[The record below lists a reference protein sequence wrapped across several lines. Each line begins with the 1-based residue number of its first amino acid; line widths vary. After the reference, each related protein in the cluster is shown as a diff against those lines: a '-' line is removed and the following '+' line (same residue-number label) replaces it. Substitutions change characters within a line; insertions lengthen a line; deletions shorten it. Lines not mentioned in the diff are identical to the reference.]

1 MKSFLNRKI
10 RLAFGFAI
18 LTLLLMGAV
27 SYRWMIISDDSDRW
41 VVHTHIVL
49 IEIKDLLLSMES
61 VEYSSRQFVLTGKES
76 DLESYQAN
84 LVKVAQDQEAIR
96 TLTVDNPVQQ
106 NRLGT
111 LASLA
116 GENIRNAETII
127 GLRRVQGHAAA
138 VGAILTGQYQVGID
152 EFQALAVTMQD
163 EEIRLRTLRLAKTER
178 YANQTKI
185 TLILG
190 TFLGLLISGWAAWS
204 ALRDSAKREAAEQAL
219 RNSEEKYRMLLD
231 GVQDYAIFMLDPQGR
246 VASWSASAERIEG
259 YTADEI
265 IGHHFSCFFLPEDV
279 KRGRPQE
286 VLRIAEATGRHEEF
300 GTRVRKDSSQFLAS
314 VTFIA
319 IRDDAGGLRGFSE
332 TVRDLSEHK
341 ETEARYRGLLEAA
354 PDGMVVVDQAGKI
367 ILLNVH
373 AEKQFRYHRDELVG
387 KPITDIVPNGFAE
400 RLIAD
405 GTRTAAEALAQQM
418 GTGIELIGRRKDGS
432 RFPIELMLSPL
443 ESADG
448 FLVTAAIRDITVR
461 KDAEVHLAQM
471 EGRYRGLME
480 AAPDGMVV
488 VNQAGEIILLNAR
501 AESQF
506 GYRRDEL
513 IGQRV
518 TNIIPT
524 GFAERLIADGT
535 RTAAEAFAQQI
546 GTGIELIGCRNDG
559 TRFPIEIML
568 SPLESADGILVTAAI
583 RDITVRKDAEKHL
596 VQMEA
601 RYRGL
606 LEAAPDAMVVVDQAG
621 EIVLL
626 NAQAENQFGYHRD
639 ELIGQRVT
647 NIIPVGFAERLIADG
662 TRTAAEALVQQI
674 GTGIELVGSRKDGS
688 EFPIEIMLSPL
699 ESPEGTLVTVAIRNI
714 TSRKDLEKRVEERT
728 KAIAQQSRNFNTTI
742 ASIVDHAFMFDPQ
755 GRFVY
760 ANQAFLDLLE
770 RTMDEVIGKTCFELP
785 YTPELA
791 ERVQNQIQ
799 QVVSTG
805 KKVAD
810 VTHYINPSGIDI
822 YSEYFFSPMLDAEG
836 AVEFVAGGAFDV
848 TKRKT
853 AEVHLA
859 QMEGRYRGLLEAA
872 PDGMVVVNQAGEIV
886 LLNAQAENQFGYRR
900 DELIGQRVTNIIPEG
915 FAERLIADG
924 TRTAEGALAQQIGM
938 GIELIGLR
946 KDGSEF
952 PIEIML
958 SPLESTEG
966 ILVTSAIRDIT
977 VRKDAEKHLAQM
989 EGRYRGLMEAAP
1001 DGMVVVNQAGEI
1013 VLLNARAESQF
1024 GYRRDE
1030 LIGQRVTNIIPVGF
1044 AERLIA
1050 DGTRTAAEAFEQ
1062 QIGTGIELIG
1072 HRKDGTN
1079 FPIEIMLSP
1088 LESPEGILVTA
1099 AIRDITV
1106 RRDAEVHLAQM
1117 EGRYRGL
1124 MEAAPDG
1131 MVVVNKHG
1139 EIVLLNARAEKQF
1152 GYRRDELLGQ
1162 KVTTIIPEGFAERLI
1177 ADSLRTTA
1185 EALAQQIGMGIELN
1199 GRRRDGTAFPI
1210 EIMLSPLESP
1220 EGILITAAIR
1230 DISERKQLARQ
1241 LHQSQKMEAVGQ
1253 LTGGIAHDFNNLL
1266 GVITGNLDL
1275 LERLVTGNAAAIKR
1289 VQTAQKAAGRGADIT
1304 RRLLVFSSNE
1314 ELRPSMVLLGDS
1326 IQNMIE
1332 LAGHGLGPNIKIT
1345 TRIDDA
1351 VPPIFIDPAGLES
1364 ALLNLV
1370 VNARDAMPK
1379 GGSILIASHAQELD
1393 SSHPAVL
1400 TGDLKPGNY
1409 VCIAVTDSGQGMS
1422 RQTMERIFEPFFTT
1436 KPRDK
1441 GTGLGLAMVYGFVK
1455 QSGGTV
1461 RVYSELDHGTTV
1473 SFYLPLTGNFLRPIS
1488 DAAPGPLNT
1497 NMDGTVLVV
1506 DDEEDLLEIA
1516 IAYLD
1521 EMGFTSYQATN
1532 GASALEMLEHH
1543 NEIDLLV
1550 TDIVMPGG
1558 MNGVELVEKARALRP
1573 NLKIIYSSGFP
1584 AEALAERS
1592 MSLVDG
1598 PLLHKP
1604 YQRSE
1609 FTAIIHRV
1617 MDSEYA
1623 VTAL

>member
-1 MKSFLNRKI
+1 M
-10 RLAFGFAI
+10 
-18 LTLLLMGAV
+18 LTLLLMGGV
-27 SYRWMIISDDSDRW
+27 SYRWMLISDESDQW
-41 VVHTHIVL
+41 VLHTHIVL
-49 IEIKDLLLSMES
+49 IELKDLLLSMES

-84 LVKVAQDQEAIR
+84 LVKLQQDEEDIR
-96 TLTVDNPVQQ
+96 SLTADNPVQQ
-106 NRLGT
+106 NRL
-111 LASLA
+111 ASLA
-116 GENIRNAETII
+116 ALGGENIRNAETII

-138 VGAILTGQYQVGID
+138 VGAILTGQYQSGMN
-152 EFQALAVTMQD
+152 EFQASAVTMQD
-163 EEIRLRTLRLAKTER
+163 DEIRLRTLRLAKTER
-178 YANQTKI
+178 YAIQTKA

-190 TFLGLLISGWAAWS
+190 TLLGLLISGWAAWS
-204 ALRDSAKREAAEQAL
+204 ALSDTAKREAAETAL
-219 RNSEEKYRMLLD
+219 RDSEEKYRMLLD
-231 GVQDYAIFMLDPQGR
+231 GVQDYAIFMLDPHGR
-246 VASWSASAERIEG
+246 VASWSVSAERIKG
-259 YTADEI
+259 YTEEEI
-265 IGHHFSCFFLPEDV
+265 IGRNFSCFFLPEDI
-279 KRGRPQE
+279 KRGRPEE

-300 GTRVRKDSSQFLAS
+300 GTRVRKDGSQFLAS
-314 VTFIA
+314 ITFIA
-319 IRDDAGGLRGFSE
+319 MRDDAGNLRGFSE
-332 TVRDLSEHK
+332 ICRDLSEHK
-341 ETEARYRGLLEAA
+341 ESEARYRGLLEAA
-354 PDGMVVVDQAGKI
+354 PDGMVVVDQAGRI

-387 KPITDIVPNGFAE
+387 KHVTDIIPTGFAE
-400 RLIAD
+400 RLLAD

-432 RFPIELMLSPL
+432 RFPIE
-443 ESADG
+443 
-448 FLVTAAIRDITVR
+448 
-461 KDAEVHLAQM
+461 
-471 EGRYRGLME
+471 
-480 AAPDGMVV
+480 
-488 VNQAGEIILLNAR
+488 
-501 AESQF
+501 
-506 GYRRDEL
+506 
-513 IGQRV
+513 
-518 TNIIPT
+518 
-524 GFAERLIADGT
+524 
-535 RTAAEAFAQQI
+535 
-546 GTGIELIGCRNDG
+546 
-559 TRFPIEIML
+559 IML
-568 SPLESADGILVTAAI
+568 SPLESAEGILVTAAI
-583 RDITVRKDAEKHL
+583 RDITVRKVAEKHL

-606 LEAAPDAMVVVDQAG
+606 LEAAPDAMVVVNQAG
-621 EIVLL
+621 EIVLV
-626 NAQAENQFGYHRD
+626 NAQAENQFGHRRD

-647 NIIPVGFAERLIADG
+647 NIIPEGFAERLIADG
-662 TRTAAEALVQQI
+662 TRTAAEALAQQI
-674 GTGIELVGSRKDGS
+674 GTGIELVGRRKDGS

-699 ESPEGTLVTVAIRNI
+699 DSPEGILVTVAIRDI
-714 TSRKDLEKRVEERT
+714 TTRRDLEKRVEDRT
-728 KAIAQQSRNFNTTI
+728 KAIDQQWRNFNTTI

-770 RTMDEVIGKTCFELP
+770 RTKEQVIGKTCFELP
-785 YTPELA
+785 YSRELA
-791 ERVQNQIQ
+791 QRVQDQIQ
-799 QVVSTG
+799 KVVST
-805 KKVAD
+805 KQKVVDA
-810 VTHYINPSGIDI
+810 THYINPSGIDI
-822 YSEYFFSPMLDAEG
+822 YSEYFFSPMMDAEG
-836 AVEFVAGGAFDV
+836 VVEFVAGGAFDV

-853 AEVHLA
+853 AEVHLG

-886 LLNAQAENQFGYRR
+886 LLNAQAENQFRYRRDELIGQRVTNIIPVGFAERLIADGTRTAAEALEQQIGTGIELIGHRKDGTNFPIEIMLSPLESPEGILVTAAIRNITVRKDAEKHLAQMEGRYRGLMEAAPDGMVVVNQAGDIVLLNARAESQFGYRR
-900 DELIGQRVTNIIPEG
+900 DELIGQRVTNIIPVG

-924 TRTAEGALAQQIGM
+924 TRTAAEALEQQIGT
-938 GIELIGLR
+938 GIELIGHR
-946 KDGSEF
+946 KDETNF

-958 SPLESTEG
+958 SPLESSEG
-966 ILVTSAIRDIT
+966 ILVTAAIRDIT

-1072 HRKDGTN
+1072 HRKDETN

-1088 LESPEGILVTA
+1088 LESAEGILVTA

-1106 RRDAEVHLAQM
+1106 RKDAEKHLAQM

-1131 MVVVNKHG
+1131 MVVVNKNG
-1139 EIVLLNARAEKQF
+1139 DIVLLNARAEKQF
-1152 GYRRDELLGQ
+1152 GYRRDELIGQ
-1162 KVTTIIPEGFAERLI
+1162 RVTNIIPVGFAERLI
-1177 ADSLRTTA
+1177 ADALRTTA
-1185 EALAQQIGMGIELN
+1185 EALAQQIGTGIELN
-1199 GRRRDGTAFPI
+1199 GRRRDGTEFPI
-1210 EIMLSPLESP
+1210 EIMLSPLEST
-1220 EGILITAAIR
+1220 EGILVTAAIR

-1275 LERLVTGNAAAIKR
+1275 LERLVADNAAAIKR

-1314 ELRPSMVLLGDS
+1314 ELKPSMVLLGNS

-1345 TRIDDA
+1345 TRIDDS

-1379 GGSILIASHAQELD
+1379 GGSILIASHSQELD
-1393 SSHPAVL
+1393 ETHPAVL

-1422 RQTMERIFEPFFTT
+1422 RKTMERIFEPFFTT
-1436 KPRDK
+1436 KARDK

-1473 SFYLPLTGNFLRPIS
+1473 SFYLPLTGDFLRPIS
-1488 DAAPGPLNT
+1488 DAAPKPLNT
-1497 NMDGTVLVV
+1497 DIDCTVLVV
-1506 DDEEDLLEIA
+1506 DDEEDLLDIA

-1521 EMGFTSYQATN
+1521 EMGFTSFQAPD
-1532 GASALEMLEHH
+1532 GASALEILKLHD
-1543 NEIDLLV
+1543 EIDLLV

-1558 MNGVELVEKARALRP
+1558 MNGVELVEKARILRP
-1573 NLKIIYSSGFP
+1573 DLKIIYSSGFP

-1604 YQRSE
+1604 YQRNE

-1623 VTAL
+1623 TPAL